1 MELVAYIRLFRK
13 WFWLLFL
20 GAFLAGGAAFLIR
33 SRQPDQYTA
42 SVTIQ
47 VGSSL
52 ETPNPQLGE
61 LNTGAQ
67 LARTY
72 AVLAKSVSVLER
84 AVEAREFPFSAG
96 ELGRSLSAEVIENT
110 SLLRLTVTYTD
121 PVLAAEMANEVANQ
135 LILNSPSNLTPEQQA
150 QIDLANQEIAQLT
163 AELQQARDELADID
177 QEIREEQNPDVLA
190 DLRQQRNTI
199 ADRIVS
205 ISANIA
211 QYSDTIAGLQR
222 RTNSLTVVEEARI
235 PTSPTGSNIISTTL
249 LGAIVGGALAAGIAL
264 LIEYL
269 DDTIRSADEAT
280 QILGLPTLAVINR
293 FGKTRDSYSERL
305 ITLRDPGSPISEQ
318 YRTLRTN
325 LLFSSNGGWTKAAY
339 VITSPG
345 PSEGKSVTTANLA
358 VTMAM
363 AGLRVLL
370 IDADLRRPRLHEI
383 FNLPNNVGL
392 STLLSTDPSQ
402 LPSDITRGTTPQ
414 NLLDC
419 LQDTEVP
426 GLRVITSGFL
436 PLNPTEVLGSVA
448 MQHWFEIF
456 KTSKNVDIVL
466 FDTPP
471 CLVVADSAVLS
482 AAIKAPVVLVLS
494 AGETRRAA
502 AVRTR
507 EQMDQIGIE
516 MKGVVLNS
524 VSSREQDYAYG
535 GGYYYYYYSSD
546 HATRETKEE

>member
-84 AVEAREFPFSAG
+84 AVEAREFPFSVD
-96 ELGRSLSAEVIENT
+96 ELSRSLSAEVIENT

-163 AELQQARDELADID
+163 AELQQARDELSDID

>member
-33 SRQPDQYTA
+33 SRQPDSYTA

-52 ETPNPQLGE
+52 DTPNPQLGE

-67 LARTY
+67 LAQTY
-72 AVLAKSVSVLER
+72 AVLSRSRSVLEQ
-84 AVEAREFPFSAG
+84 AVEAREFPFSSDTLAD
-96 ELGRSLSAEVIENT
+96 SLSAQVIEGT

-121 PVLAAEMANEVANQ
+121 PVLAAEMANEVAQQ

-150 QIDLANQEIAQLT
+150 QIDLANEEIAQLT
-163 AELQQARDELADID
+163 AELQQAREELTDLDRQIALAQGANTI
-177 QEIREEQNPDVLA
+177 A
-190 DLRQQRNTI
+190 DLRTQRNTV

-205 ISANIA
+205 ISGNIA

-235 PTSPTGSNIISTTL
+235 PTSPTGNNLISTTL

-269 DDTIRSADEAT
+269 DDTVRTADEAT
-280 QILGLPTLAVINR
+280 QMLGLPTLAVIQR
-293 FGKTRDSYSERL
+293 FGKPRDPYSQRL
-305 ITLRDPGSPISEQ
+305 ITYHDPGSPVSEQ

-325 LLFSSNGGWTKAAY
+325 LLFSSNGSWAKGAY
-339 VITSPG
+339 VITSAG
-345 PSEGKSVTTANLA
+345 PSEGKSVTAANLA

-370 IDADLRRPRLHEI
+370 VDADLRRPRMHEV
-383 FNLPNNVGL
+383 FSLSNNVGL
-392 STLLSTDPSQ
+392 STLLSADPNE
-402 LPSDITRGTTPQ
+402 ITSEVSRGGMPQ
-414 NLLDC
+414 NLLEC
-419 LQDTEVP
+419 LQDTEIP
-426 GLRVITSGFL
+426 GLRVITSGFV

-456 KTSKNVDIVL
+456 HSSKNVDIVL

-471 CLVVADSAVLS
+471 SLVVADSAVLA
-482 AAIKAPVVLVLS
+482 AAIKTPIVLVIE
-494 AGETRRAA
+494 AGGTRRGA
-502 AVRTR
+502 AVRVK
-507 EQMDQIGIE
+507 EQMDQIGVE
-516 MKGVVLNS
+516 VKGVVLNA
-524 VSSREQDYAYG
+524 VSGREQGYDYG
-535 GGYYYYYYSSD
+535 GGYYYYYYSQD
-546 HATRETKEE
+546 KTPTDTREH

>member
-84 AVEAREFPFSAG
+84 AVEAREFPFSVD
-96 ELGRSLSAEVIENT
+96 ELSRSLSAEVIENT

>member
-345 PSEGKSVTTANLA
+345 PFEGKSVTTANLA

>member
-84 AVEAREFPFSAG
+84 AVEAREFPFSVD
-96 ELGRSLSAEVIENT
+96 ELSRSLSAEVIENT

-163 AELQQARDELADID
+163 AELQQARDELSDID

-516 MKGVVLNS
+516 MKGIVLNS

>member
-84 AVEAREFPFSAG
+84 AVEAREFPFSVD

-163 AELQQARDELADID
+163 AELQQARDELSDID